1 MIILFNPRATKPRNC
16 RLPLSILALGAV
28 LEGREEYQIVDG
40 NLDNDPIG
48 TILELIDNCRVD
60 LLGVTVMPGP
70 QMAAAMECSRE
81 IRRMRP
87 QVPVVWGGYFPSIYP
102 DATLNSKYVDFAVRG
117 QGEDTLLELLE
128 AVRRQHG
135 LENIK
140 GLSYKDLFGLH
151 RHNPERPM
159 KGPDSFPWTPFHRVP
174 VDRYLRP
181 SYFGR
186 RTAVHHASIG
196 CPFRCSF
203 CGVHAAYGNRERMES
218 PARTADVL
226 RHLAAS
232 YGADSVQFYDMNF
245 FMRED
250 HARDLADRLLPLGL
264 RWWCEARVDTLC
276 RYSDST
282 LEALRRAG
290 CTMIFFGA
298 ESGSDWALKEMQKDI
313 TTEQTL
319 QMASRMR
326 QCGIIPEFSFV
337 IGNPKDPERDTRE
350 TVSFIRTIKRL
361 NPSSEIIMYHYT
373 PVPQRGSMYG
383 DIDGQIA
390 FPGTPEEWATKRWMD
405 FTLRID
411 PNTPWLKR
419 KTKRLIDNFE
429 LVVGSRWPTV
439 QDIRAPR
446 WSRALLKALSAWRYS
461 SRFYHFPRELR
472 WAHQFIDLRKPK
484 QESL

>member
-1 MIILFNPRATKPRNC
+1 VIILFNPRATKPRNC

-40 NLDNDPIG
+40 NLDNDPTG
-48 TILELIDNCRVD
+48 TIVNLIDNHRVD

-70 QMAAAMECSRE
+70 QMAEAMECSRE
-81 IRRMRP
+81 IRRLRP
-87 QVPVVWGGYFPSIYP
+87 QVAIVWGGYFPSIYP
-102 DATLNSKYVDFAVRG
+102 DAALNAKYVDFAVRG
-117 QGEDTLLELLE
+117 QGEDTLLELLDALRE
-128 AVRRQHG
+128 QRSPEG
-135 LENIK
+135 IN

-159 KGPDSFPWTPFHRVP
+159 KGPDSFPWAPFYRLP

-218 PARTADVL
+218 PSRTADIL
-226 RHLAAS
+226 RHLVRN

-250 HARDLADRLLPLGL
+250 HARDLADRLRPLGL

-276 RYSDST
+276 RYSGAT
-282 LEALRRAG
+282 LDALRRAG

-298 ESGSDWALKEMQKDI
+298 ESGSDWALKEMHKDI

-319 QMASRMR
+319 QVASRMR

-350 TVSFIRTIKRL
+350 TVTFIRTIKRL

-373 PVPQRGSMYG
+373 PVPQRGNMYG

-390 FPGTPEEWATKRWMD
+390 FPATPEEWATKRWMD

-411 PNTPWLKR
+411 PNTPWLKG

-446 WSRALLKALSAWRYS
+446 WSRTLLKMLSGWRYS

-472 WAHQFIDLRKPK
+472 WAHHFIDLRKPK

>member
-1 MIILFNPRATKPRNC
+1 
-16 RLPLSILALGAV
+16 
-28 LEGREEYQIVDG
+28 
-40 NLDNDPIG
+40 
-48 TILELIDNCRVD
+48 
-60 LLGVTVMPGP
+60 
-70 QMAAAMECSRE
+70 
-81 IRRMRP
+81 
-87 QVPVVWGGYFPSIYP
+87 
-102 DATLNSKYVDFAVRG
+102 
-117 QGEDTLLELLE
+117 
-128 AVRRQHG
+128 
-135 LENIK
+135 
-140 GLSYKDLFGLH
+140 
-151 RHNPERPM
+151 
-159 KGPDSFPWTPFHRVP
+159 
-174 VDRYLRP
+174 
-181 SYFGR
+181 
-186 RTAVHHASIG
+186 
-196 CPFRCSF
+196 
-203 CGVHAAYGNRERMES
+203 
-218 PARTADVL
+218 
-226 RHLAAS
+226 
-232 YGADSVQFYDMNF
+232 
-245 FMRED
+245 
-250 HARDLADRLLPLGL
+250 
-264 RWWCEARVDTLC
+264 
-276 RYSDST
+276 
-282 LEALRRAG
+282 
-290 CTMIFFGA
+290 MIFFGA

-446 WSRALLKALSAWRYS
+446 WSRALLKALSAWRYR